1 MRPILTALAVCAIAA
16 PCLAEEPV
24 GCDKFKWQ
32 IDKERLI
39 LTGDTIAI
47 ASGTKLPHAY
57 PMSVIVDLKPFADAK
72 LPRAPEREP
81 KTPASF
87 AGFVDVPAPATGGTY
102 KISLSAEGWV
112 DVIQNDQFVKASDF
126 SGATG
131 CDVIR
136 KVVKF
141 DLAMQPF
148 TIQLSGV
155 ASHSIRIAITA
166 E

>member
-1 MRPILTALAVCAIAA
+1 VRLALVVLALAIAT
-16 PCLAEEPV
+16 PVFAEEPV
-24 GCDKFKWQ
+24 GCDKFKWP

-47 ASGTKLPHAY
+47 ASGTKLPHAH
-57 PMSVIVDLKPFADAK
+57 PMSVVVDLKPFVDAK
-72 LPRAPEREP
+72 LPRTPERAP
-81 KTPASF
+81 KSPTSF
-87 AGFVDVPAPATGGTY
+87 AGFVDVPAPATNGTY

-112 DVIQNDQFVKASDF
+112 DVIQSDQFIKASDF

-141 DLAMQPF
+141 DLAARPF
-148 TIQLSGV
+148 TIQLSGI
-155 ASHSIRIAITA
+155 ATETIRIGITA